1 MARRTLCAAVAIV
14 ALLGAAACSSTS
26 SKAGD
31 SSASSSAS
39 ASASSPDG
47 SAANVVEIRVSGGTV
62 TGGVHRQ
69 KIALGATV
77 VVRVTSDVADEVH
90 VHGYDKKADV
100 EANGSADVE
109 FTADIPGV
117 FEVEL
122 EESSLKL
129 VELEIS

>member
-1 MARRTLCAAVAIV
+1 MFASVAI
-14 ALLGAAACSSTS
+14 ALLFGAGACMSSSTS
-26 SKAGD
+26 TKA
-31 SSASSSAS
+31 SPAAS
-39 ASASSPDG
+39 ASASTPQS
-47 SAANVVEIRVSGGTV
+47 SAADVVEIRVSSGTV
-62 TGGVHRQ
+62 DGGVQRK

-77 VVRVTSDVADEVH
+77 VVRVTSDVADEIH

-100 EANGSADVE
+100 EANGTADVE

-122 EESSLKL
+122 EQSSLKL

>member
-1 MARRTLCAAVAIV
+1 MCAIVAIV
-14 ALLGAAACSSTS
+14 VLLGAAACSSTS
-26 SKAGD
+26 SKAGG
-31 SSASSSAS
+31 AGSSAS
-39 ASASSPDG
+39 ASASS
-47 SAANVVEIRVSGGTV
+47 AADVVEIRVSSGTV
-62 TGGVHRQ
+62 TGGLQRK

-77 VVRVTSDVADEVH
+77 VVRVTSDVADEIH

-100 EANGSADVE
+100 EANGTADVE

-122 EESSLKL
+122 EQASLKL